1 MPLSPF
7 QRTSCGNAVEPA
19 GPDHRLPPMSGD
31 DRDDE
36 LPGND
41 HDEHSSPQEA
51 DPTAERSA
59 ADDTDFD
66 EDDFDEDDFEGD
78 DGADAT
84 RDGYAATATRSG
96 RRRRRRKSGWLKV
109 TLLTLLSMVLIIVLA
124 FVGFAA
130 YLNHVLSSNIT
141 HGKALPSP
149 TVKPAADAG
158 DSQNILLL
166 GSDTRSGTVADVR
179 SGARSD
185 VIQLV
190 HISKGHKSVQIIHFP
205 RDLYV
210 SIPGHGKNK
219 INAAFA
225 YGGPGLLAQTIS
237 QMLGGVVINRYA
249 IIDFKGFADLTDDL
263 GGVNVYVAQA
273 FDEKGYGTFQ
283 KGFNKMNGDQA
294 LGFVRE
300 RHQLK
305 EGDIDRGR
313 DQQAWISAVVH
324 KTLSAGTLLNPVK
337 LTNTVKDLTKYT
349 QVDADTSAGDI
360 RSLAL
365 NLRNLRS
372 GNITYYTAPFSG
384 FANDPVAGSID
395 VVNQPQMKKLGQAL
409 YHDKMADYAYGKN
422 AIH

>member
-1 MPLSPF
+1 
-7 QRTSCGNAVEPA
+7 
-19 GPDHRLPPMSGD
+19 MSGD

-36 LPGND
+36 LPGTD
-41 HDEHSSPQEA
+41 DASSDDYEDA
-51 DPTAERSA
+51 DRDAYS
-59 ADDTDFD
+59 
-66 EDDFDEDDFEGD
+66 

-84 RDGYAATATRSG
+84 AQQPADGAPAEGAGYAATATRRG
-96 RRRRRRKSGWLKV
+96 RRHRRRKKAGWLKV
-109 TLLTLLSMVLIIVLA
+109 TLLSLLSMFLVIVLA
-124 FVGFAA
+124 LVGFAL

-141 HGKALPSP
+141 HGASLPSS

-158 DSQNILLL
+158 NSQNILLL
-166 GSDTRSGTVADVR
+166 GSDTRSGTVKNV
-179 SGARSD
+179 SENARAD

-190 HISKGHKSVQIIHFP
+190 HISKGHKSVQVIHFP

-237 QMLGGVVINRYA
+237 QMLGGIVIDRYA

-263 GGVNVYVAQA
+263 GGVNVFVAQA
-273 FDEKGYGTFQ
+273 FDEKGYGKFS
-283 KGFNKMNGDQA
+283 KGYNKMNGDQA

-300 RHQLK
+300 RHQLA

-313 DQQAWISAVVH
+313 NQQAWISAVVH

-349 QVDADTSAGDI
+349 QVDADTSSGDI
-360 RSLAL
+360 RNLAL
-365 NLRNLRS
+365 DMRNLRS
-372 GNITYYTAPFSG
+372 GDITYYTAPFSG

-395 VVNQPQMKKLGQAL
+395 VVNKPQMKKLGRAL
-409 YHDKMADYAYGKN
+409 YHDKMSDYSYGKN
-422 AIH
+422 SIQ